1 MGFLK
6 GTASFVRFRVEGE
19 LPPSPMDFIAE
30 RVSSFSF
37 RDIDDSYE
45 EYSIG
50 WVSVMN
56 MFDSAFSYSSHLCG
70 DYVVLSLRIDE
81 RKVSTAILKK
91 LTQKEEERVK
101 REKQIPK
108 IGRSMKVEIR
118 ERIKTEQMRKAIPL
132 PAVYDVCWNLADS
145 TLFFFSTNK
154 KAETLLEDFFKES
167 FGLLLR
173 QQTPY
178 TVAEQLL
185 TGQLSDKLPFLSPA
199 IFL

>member
-1 MGFLK
+1 
-6 GTASFVRFRVEGE
+6 
-19 LPPSPMDFIAE
+19 MDFIAE

-37 RDIDDSYE
+37 RDIDDSYD

-56 MFDSAFSYSSHLCG
+56 MFDSAFNYSSHLCG
-70 DYVVLSLRIDE
+70 DYVVLALRIDE
-81 RKVSTAILKK
+81 RKVSSVILRK

-108 IGRSMKVEIR
+108 IGRTMKVEIR

-132 PAVYDVCWNLADS
+132 PALYDVCWNLADS

-154 KAETLLEDFFKES
+154 KAQTVLEDFFKES

-178 TVAEQLL
+178 TIAEQLL
-185 TGQLSDKLPFLSPA
+185 TGGLSEKLPSLSPA
-199 IFL
+199 IFV

>member
-19 LPPSPMDFIAE
+19 LPPSSMDFIAE

-37 RDIDDSYE
+37 RDIDDSYD

-50 WVSVMN
+50 WVSVAN
-56 MFDSAFSYSSHLCG
+56 MFDSAFNYSSHLCG

-81 RKVSTAILKK
+81 RKVSSAILKK

-118 ERIKTEQMRKAIPL
+118 ERIRTEQMRKAIPL
-132 PAVYDVCWNLADS
+132 PSVYVVCWNLSDS
-145 TLFFFSTNK
+145 SLFFFSTNK
-154 KAETLLEDFFKES
+154 KGQTVLEDFFKES

-178 TVAEQLL
+178 TIAEQLL
-185 TGQLSDKLPFLSPA
+185 TGRLSEKLPSLSPA

>member
-6 GTASFVRFRVEGE
+6 GTASFVRFRVEGD

-37 RDIDDSYE
+37 RDIDDSYD

-56 MFDSAFSYSSHLCG
+56 MFDSAFNYSSHLCG
-70 DYVVLSLRIDE
+70 DYVVLALRIDE
-81 RKVSTAILKK
+81 RKVSSAILKK

-108 IGRSMKVEIR
+108 ISRTMKVEIR

-145 TLFFFSTNK
+145 TLFFFSTSK
-154 KAETLLEDFFKES
+154 KAQTVLEDFFKES

-178 TVAEQLL
+178 TIAEQLL
-185 TGQLSDKLPFLSPA
+185 PGRLSEKLPSLSPA
-199 IFL
+199 LFL

>member
-37 RDIDDSYE
+37 RDIDDSYD

-56 MFDSAFSYSSHLCG
+56 MFDSAFNYSSHLCG
-70 DYVVLSLRIDE
+70 DYVVLALRIDE
-81 RKVSTAILKK
+81 RKVSSAILKK

-108 IGRSMKVEIR
+108 IGRTMKVEIR
-118 ERIKTEQMRKAIPL
+118 ERINTEQMRKAIPL
-132 PAVYDVCWNLADS
+132 PALYDVCWNLADS

-154 KAETLLEDFFKES
+154 KAQTVLEDFFKES

-178 TVAEQLL
+178 TIAEQLL
-185 TGQLSDKLPFLSPA
+185 TGGLSEKLPTLSPA
-199 IFL
+199 IFV

>member
-6 GTASFVRFRVEGE
+6 GTASFVRFVVEGE
-19 LPPSPMDFIAE
+19 LPTSPMDFIAG

-37 RDIDDSYE
+37 RDIDDSYD

-56 MFDSAFSYSSHLCG
+56 MFDSAFNYSSHLCG

-81 RKVSTAILKK
+81 RKVSSAILKK

-108 IGRSMKVEIR
+108 IGRSMKIEIR
-118 ERIKTEQMRKAIPL
+118 ERIRTEQMRKAIPL
-132 PAVYDVCWNLADS
+132 PSVYDVCWNLADS

-154 KAETLLEDFFKES
+154 KAQSVLEDFFKES

-173 QQTPY
+173 QQMPY
-178 TVAEQLL
+178 TIAEQLL
-185 TGQLSDKLPFLSPA
+185 TGRLSEKLPSISPA

>member
-37 RDIDDSYE
+37 RDIDDSYD

-56 MFDSAFSYSSHLCG
+56 MFDSAFHYSSHLCG
-70 DYVVLSLRIDE
+70 DYVVLALRIDE

-108 IGRSMKVEIR
+108 IGRTMKVEIR

-145 TLFFFSTNK
+145 TLFFFSTSK
-154 KAETLLEDFFKES
+154 KAQTVLEDFFKES

-173 QQTPY
+173 QQMPY
-178 TVAEQLL
+178 TIAEQLL
-185 TGQLSDKLPFLSPA
+185 TGRLAEKLPSLSPA
-199 IFL
+199 IFV

>member
-37 RDIDDSYE
+37 RDIDDSYD

-50 WVSVMN
+50 WVSVVN
-56 MFDSAFSYSSHLCG
+56 MFDSAFNYSSHLCG

-81 RKVSTAILKK
+81 RKVSSAILKK

-118 ERIKTEQMRKAIPL
+118 ERIRTEQMRKAIPL

-145 TLFFFSTNK
+145 TVFFFSTNK
-154 KAETLLEDFFKES
+154 KAQTVLEDFFKES

-178 TVAEQLL
+178 TIAEQLL
-185 TGQLSDKLPFLSPA
+185 TGGLSEKLPSLSPA

>member
-37 RDIDDSYE
+37 RDIDDSYD

-56 MFDSAFSYSSHLCG
+56 MFDSAFNYSSHLCG
-70 DYVVLSLRIDE
+70 DYVVLALRIDE
-81 RKVSTAILKK
+81 RKVSSAILKK

-108 IGRSMKVEIR
+108 IGRTMKVEIR
-118 ERIKTEQMRKAIPL
+118 ERINTEQMRKAIPL
-132 PAVYDVCWNLADS
+132 PALYDVCWNLAVS

-154 KAETLLEDFFKES
+154 KAQTVLEDFFKES
-167 FGLLLR
+167 FGLFLR

-178 TVAEQLL
+178 TIAEQLL
-185 TGQLSDKLPFLSPA
+185 TGGLSEKLPTLSPA
-199 IFL
+199 IFV

>member
-37 RDIDDSYE
+37 RDIDDSYD

-50 WVSVMN
+50 WVSVVN
-56 MFDSAFSYSSHLCG
+56 MFDSAFNYSSHLCG

-145 TLFFFSTNK
+145 TLFFFSTSK
-154 KAETLLEDFFKES
+154 KAQMVLEDFFKES

-173 QQTPY
+173 QQAPFTI
-178 TVAEQLL
+178 AEQLL
-185 TGQLSDKLPFLSPA
+185 TGRLAEKLPSLSPA

>member
-30 RVSSFSF
+30 RVSSYSF
-37 RDIDDSYE
+37 RDIDDSYDE
-45 EYSIG
+45 HSIG
-50 WVSVMN
+50 WVSVVN

-81 RKVSTAILKK
+81 RKVSSAILKK

-118 ERIKTEQMRKAIPL
+118 ERIKAEQMRKAIPL

-145 TLFFFSTNK
+145 TLFFFSTSK
-154 KAETLLEDFFKES
+154 KAQTVLEDFFKES

-178 TVAEQLL
+178 TTAEQLL
-185 TGQLSDKLPFLSPA
+185 SGRLAEKLPSLSPA